1 MGLCALCL
9 LPLAVLRRHTPEQ
22 ALLLTMAAAAVVL
35 ARLLSLAAPLLERV
49 EALFAQAG
57 VEADHVAILLRTVA
71 AALVSR
77 LCGDLCRDSGS
88 QTLGTVVELTRSE
101 RLYEKPLHP
110 YTQAL
115 LSAIPIPDPEVE
127 RKRQRI
133 ELEGDIPSPI
143 DPPPGCRFA
152 GRCRMAC
159 DRCRQESP
167 ALRELE
173 PGHFVACHLV

>member
-35 ARLLSLAAPLLERV
+35 ARLLGLAAPLLERV

-88 QTLGTVVELTRSE
+88 QTLGTVVELAGAAA
-101 RLYEKPLHP
+101 
-110 YTQAL
+110 AL
-115 LSAIPIPDPEVE
+115 LIALPL
-127 RKRQRI
+127 
-133 ELEGDIPSPI
+133 LE
-143 DPPPGCRFA
+143 A
-152 GRCRMAC
+152 
-159 DRCRQESP
+159 
-167 ALRELE
+167 
-173 PGHFVACHLV
+173 VASLLLGYFT

>member
-22 ALLLTMAAAAVVL
+22 ALLLTLAAAAVVL
-35 ARLLSLAAPLLERV
+35 ARLLALAAPLLEQL

-88 QTLGTVVELTRSE
+88 QTLGTVVELAGAAA
-101 RLYEKPLHP
+101 
-110 YTQAL
+110 AL
-115 LSAIPIPDPEVE
+115 LIALPL
-127 RKRQRI
+127 
-133 ELEGDIPSPI
+133 LE
-143 DPPPGCRFA
+143 A
-152 GRCRMAC
+152 
-159 DRCRQESP
+159 
-167 ALRELE
+167 
-173 PGHFVACHLV
+173 VASLLLGYFT

>member
-88 QTLGTVVELTRSE
+88 QTLGTVVELAGAAA
-101 RLYEKPLHP
+101 
-110 YTQAL
+110 AL
-115 LSAIPIPDPEVE
+115 LIALPL
-127 RKRQRI
+127 
-133 ELEGDIPSPI
+133 LE
-143 DPPPGCRFA
+143 A
-152 GRCRMAC
+152 
-159 DRCRQESP
+159 
-167 ALRELE
+167 
-173 PGHFVACHLV
+173 VASLLLGYFT